1 MATTLFSVKADARE
15 WEKGGAETKFDA
27 TVIILTENGE
37 EINDPRQVTGWSMDK
52 RRRRGEYDQNLNEL
66 SSEGGR
72 AIHKRKSSDYHFD
85 QSLELS
91 GMF

>member
-1 MATTLFSVKADARE
+1 MTRTTLFSGVKADGRE
-15 WEKGGAETKFDA
+15 SETKLDA

-37 EINDPRQVTGWSMDK
+37 EINDPRQVTGWSIDK

-72 AIHKRKSSDYHFD
+72 KSSDYHFD